1 MFKTFRTAGV
11 TAAALFMCANASQ
24 ASAQTAATTSPAA
37 ATVSPSVHA
46 AAPAQVGNATTNVTA
61 AATNAAIPAVAIVH
75 AGLAE
80 RVVAIDENTSLIIG
94 DGGLEVAGDGSVWT
108 ADRDGDRVSIGV
120 LAA

>member
-1 MFKTFRTAGV
+1 VPVCPQTSGEGLDDVTLDAGLGLV
-11 TAAALFMCANASQ
+11 DL
-24 ASAQTAATTSPAA
+24 
-37 ATVSPSVHA
+37 VVDVHA
-46 AAPAQVGNATTNVTA
+46 AQHGNLSR
-61 AATNAAIPAVAIVH
+61 AVAIVH
-75 AGLAE
+75 AGLAD